1 MIHYL
6 ATTNCLSISLA
17 AVSVG
22 MIMFT
27 PIAEAMLAI
36 PLMTKFHA
44 AYSYHR
50 DRDMVNVD
58 LMRYCESSVLVIGIS
73 LAFLFRLLYL
83 SLRSQIPYAA
93 YLQALVLF

>member
-27 PIAEAMLAI
+27 PIAGAMLAI
-36 PLMTKFHA
+36 PLMTNFTLHT
-44 AYSYHR
+44 
-50 DRDMVNVD
+50 
-58 LMRYCESSVLVIGIS
+58 VII
-73 LAFLFRLLYL
+73 AIEV
-83 SLRSQIPYAA
+83 RSM
-93 YLQALVLF
+93 